1 MTMRDTNELTA
12 ADNPFP
18 PHYRQHALWERA
30 RIAAREQA
38 VRDDDVIKAREALRV
53 HGVHL
58 PE

>member
-1 MTMRDTNELTA
+1 MTIQNTDEATA

-30 RIAAREQA
+30 RIAREQA
-38 VRDDDVIKAREALRV
+38 VRDDDVIAAREALRV